1 MINSIKN
8 IQQQKKNNEE
18 NLIILFDDLHN
29 LIKDDDLYKALE
41 NFGLLYIILY
51 FIFK

>member
-18 NLIILFDDLHN
+18 NLIN
-29 LIKDDDLYKALE
+29 LIKDDDLYKTLE